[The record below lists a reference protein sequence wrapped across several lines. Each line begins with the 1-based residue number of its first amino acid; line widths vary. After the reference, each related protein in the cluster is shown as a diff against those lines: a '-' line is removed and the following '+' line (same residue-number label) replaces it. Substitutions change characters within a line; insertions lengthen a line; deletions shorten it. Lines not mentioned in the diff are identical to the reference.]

1 MQQFDIHWGL
11 NDNYKVM
18 SNPYLHAMYFL
29 SLIKGPLVNNWVN
42 DQVTD
47 LRDKVVRAVNPIAQT
62 EDVLWNN
69 VRDAFIAA
77 YADTARA

>member
-11 NDNYKVM
+11 NNNYEVM
-18 SNPYLHAMYFL
+18 SNPYLRTMYFL

-47 LRDKVVRAVNPIAQT
+47 LRNKVVCTVNLIA
-62 EDVLWNN
+62 
-69 VRDAFIAA
+69 
-77 YADTARA
+77 